1 LRPFDDSDAKGL
13 FEYAS
18 NPNVTRFTLWDAHRS
33 LDDTRAFV
41 SDYARSR
48 YLEGVPEPLGIELK
62 EAGRLVGA
70 LGCYWASRRD
80 RCMEL
85 GYWVAEPYW
94 GQGVAVEAARA
105 LLRHVFAAYEV
116 ERVQAH
122 YIEGNHASG
131 RVMEKLGLA
140 FEGVRRHAL
149 FHRGRFWD
157 LYHYAALR
165 DEWKG

>member
-1 LRPFDDSDAKGL
+1 
-13 FEYAS
+13 
-18 NPNVTRFTLWDAHRS
+18 LWDAHRS
-33 LDDTRAFV
+33 LNDTRAFV
-41 SDYARSR
+41 GDYARSR

-62 EAGRLVGA
+62 AAGRLVGS
-70 LGCYWASRRD
+70 LGCFWASRKD

-105 LLRHVFAAYEV
+105 LLGHVFATYKV

-122 YIEGNHASG
+122 YIEGNRASG
-131 RVMEKLGLA
+131 RVLEKLGLA
-140 FEGVRRHAL
+140 FEGVRRRAL

-157 LYHYAALR
+157 LHHYAVLR
-165 DEWKG
+165 DEWH